1 MSLKILNANPNF
13 STLITLIFVY
23 SVPIYDSA
31 LTVIRRFISGKSIFT
46 PDLGHFYN
54 KLYNITR
61 NYVGTGLI
69 IYLFSIVLGII
80 GIWLYSLTPILSL
93 VLGGLIWIILV
104 YLGYKLGFLEG

>member
-1 MSLKILNANPNF
+1 
-13 STLITLIFVY
+13 
-23 SVPIYDSA
+23 
-31 LTVIRRFISGKSIFT
+31 TVIRRFISGKSIFI

-61 NYVGTGLI
+61 NYVGTVLI